1 MDADHVKA
9 VARTALR
16 SCSVFRG
23 LPSDVVEQLAQIAN
37 REHYDEPTLI
47 IERGVP
53 AVSLRYIVAGHIVGK
68 THDPDGHE
76 VELIPYGIGQWIT
89 WLGTF
94 TNGPMVQD
102 YWSSANATF
111 IAFPNERL
119 LELTS
124 PYPVIFRHILDEVG
138 QRFRTALD
146 WIWTTNLSVTEVRV
160 ARHLLILCREFESS
174 PRMEIAVSQ
183 DSLAR
188 TLGLSRQ
195 TLSRLLK
202 ELEQRGFLEIGYR
215 TLKILDSNGLRAFA
229 WGPLP

>member
-1 MDADHVKA
+1 MDADQVRA
-9 VARTALR
+9 IARTALH
-16 SCSVFRG
+16 SCPVFRI
-23 LPSDVVEQLAQIAN
+23 LPKEVIEQLAQIAGQ
-37 REHYDEPTLI
+37 EHYDEPTLI
-47 IERGVP
+47 MERGKR
-53 AVSLRYIVAGHIVGK
+53 ATSLRYTVAGHMVGK

-76 VELIPYGIGQWIT
+76 VELIPYGVGQWMT

-94 TNGPMVQD
+94 SGGPMVQD
-102 YWSSANATF
+102 YWASAGATF

-119 LELTS
+119 LEITN
-124 PYPVIFRHILDEVG
+124 PYPIIYRPMLDEVG

-146 WIWTTNLSVTEVRV
+146 WIWTTNLSVTEVRA
-160 ARHLLILCREFESS
+160 ARHLLILCHEFEPS

-202 ELEQRGFLEIGYR
+202 GLEERGFLEIGYR
-215 TLKILDSNGLRAFA
+215 TLRIIDLDGLRAFA
-229 WGPLP
+229 RDPLL